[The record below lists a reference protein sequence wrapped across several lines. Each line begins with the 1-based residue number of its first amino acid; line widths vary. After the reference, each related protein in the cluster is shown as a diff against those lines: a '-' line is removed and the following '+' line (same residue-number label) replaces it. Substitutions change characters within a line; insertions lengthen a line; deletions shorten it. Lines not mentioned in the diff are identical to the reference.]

1 MRPDR
6 GRRRPA
12 RSPPARRCRGRR
24 GGSARVPARRL
35 PRDRTARGRSTC
47 SRSHVGA
54 PRVRAREDPTQP
66 AQAPRRELAE
76 HLAVQERRSRDA
88 VHADHC
94 IAVALLAYEAADPG
108 GPELAL
114 GDARRSRRDCS
125 SAPIITAPVR
135 VRLRAVIQLAG
146 LALAVGSTF
155 ALGFL
160 IGPRS
165 TDDLRATVDALGPA
179 SPLLFVGLATL
190 LACALFPTPCWR
202 PRADCC
208 SAPAGEPSSRP
219 SRERR
224 EPSRRSGSREPGA
237 PPRLTSWPGLAPAG
251 ATAIGTAPRA
261 FAYAALADA
270 FAVNRP
276 DSPEALVAIGLLIAM
291 GLLGL
296 LLVFRGRA
304 RPDDRDKRRGQT
316 GRGPGHD
323 ESLAEPPVAGACQ
336 DDPDGTHG
344 RDDSSGP
351 KKPPIRSVSSA
362 EVHADGVDEATE

>member
-155 ALGFL
+155 AVGLL

-190 LACALFPTPCWR
+190 LACALFPYPVLAAASGLLFGTGWGTVLATVAGTTGAVAAFGIARAWGAASVDQLAGARARWR
-202 PRADCC
+202 DGHRYRTARLRVCG
-208 SAPAGEPSSRP
+208 A
-219 SRERR
+219 RR
-224 EPSRRSGSREPGA
+224 RVRRQPT
-237 PPRLTSWPGLAPAG
+237 RLTRGARSDRPA
-251 ATAIGTAPRA
+251 
-261 FAYAALADA
+261 
-270 FAVNRP
+270 
-276 DSPEALVAIGLLIAM
+276 
-291 GLLGL
+291 
-296 LLVFRGRA
+296 
-304 RPDDRDKRRGQT
+304 DRD
-316 GRGPGHD
+316 
-323 ESLAEPPVAGACQ
+323 
-336 DDPDGTHG
+336 GT
-344 RDDSSGP
+344 S
-351 KKPPIRSVSSA
+351 RSVARVSRSR
-362 EVHADGVDEATE
+362 ATR